1 MIDFK
6 KFIAK
11 SRLRYSL
18 GAGVVGMFTSAIGIL
33 TFAKVWE
40 GTFIYY
46 EIPAIAIYVALP
58 LGFFIVCWL
67 VGYIYDVKGI
77 WKEETSHANV
87 NLNPEFV
94 IICENVENVNTKV
107 DDIIRR
113 LEKLDDKFKS

>member
-6 KFIAK
+6 KFVARL
-11 SRLRYSL
+11 RLRYSM
-18 GAGVVGMFTSAIGIL
+18 GVGFVGMFTSAIGIL

-46 EIPAIAIYVALP
+46 RIPTIIVYVVLP
-58 LGFFIVCWL
+58 VGFFIVCWL
-67 VGYIYDVKGI
+67 VGYIYDIKGI
-77 WKEETSHANV
+77 WKEETSHVNV

-94 IICENVENVNTKV
+94 IICESVETVNIKI

-113 LEKLDDKFKS
+113 LEKLDDKLKS